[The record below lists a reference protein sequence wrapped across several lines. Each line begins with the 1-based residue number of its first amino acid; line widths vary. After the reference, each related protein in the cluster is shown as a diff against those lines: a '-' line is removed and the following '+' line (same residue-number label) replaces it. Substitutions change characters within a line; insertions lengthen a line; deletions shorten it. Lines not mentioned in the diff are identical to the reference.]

1 MKRNRQYWLIAIVIA
16 LGVVAHAQMNAV
28 RRWNPRRV
36 PVDTVFVGDQ
46 ACGECHKKHF
56 AAHGQTG
63 MAEAM
68 EPVAS
73 SKVLSRNPKLSM
85 TVGPYSYEI
94 KRDGKQSV
102 YSVTDGK
109 DTLSFPIVYAFG
121 QGKMGQTYMLER
133 DGKYY
138 ESLVSFYSQTK
149 ALDFTIGAPR
159 GIPKSLNDAAGRL
172 LTNNEVAS
180 CFSCH
185 STGAVFGG
193 SQLRLDQLTHGVRC
207 EACQDR

>member
-1 MKRNRQYWLIAIVIA
+1 MSQRLKQYSLLAIVIV
-16 LGVVAHAQMNAV
+16 LGLLAVAVAHAQMNAV

-36 PVDTVFVGDQ
+36 PVDSVFVGDQ

-56 AAHGQTG
+56 ASHGQSG

-68 EPVAS
+68 EPVAG
-73 SKVLSRNPKLSM
+73 SKVLSNNPKLSM
-85 TVGPYSYEI
+85 RVGPSTYEI
-94 KRDGKQSV
+94 TRNGKQST

-133 DGKYY
+133 DGKFY
-138 ESLVSFYSQTK
+138 ESLVSFYDQPK

-159 GIPKSLNDAAGRL
+159 TVPKSLNDAVGRL
-172 LTNNEVAS
+172 LSANEVAN

-185 STGAVFGG
+185 ATGAVFGG
-193 SQLRLDQLTHGVRC
+193 SQLRLDKFAH
-207 EACQDR
+207 